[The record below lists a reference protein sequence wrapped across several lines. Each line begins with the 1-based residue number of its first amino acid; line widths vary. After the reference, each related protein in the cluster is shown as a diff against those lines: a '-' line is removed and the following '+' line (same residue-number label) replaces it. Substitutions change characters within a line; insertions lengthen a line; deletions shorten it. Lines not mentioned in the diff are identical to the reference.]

1 MASLQWNDSLLTGV
15 DKIDSQHKELI
26 DRINSLFTS
35 ASQGKSKEEF
45 IKTVNF
51 LEEYVV
57 VHFSTEENLME
68 KNKYPQMERHKEQH
82 AQFVENFKQLKKEMS
97 EKGATSLLIIRCNRL
112 LIDWLLQHIRKE
124 DQVLGKYLQENK

>member
-51 LEEYVV
+51 WRICGCSFF
-57 VHFSTEENLME
+57 HRRKSHG
-68 KNKYPQMERHKEQH
+68 KNKYSQMERHKEQH
-82 AQFVENFKQLKKEMS
+82 AQFVENFKQLKRNVG
-97 EKGATSLLIIRCNRL
+97 KGLPPAYYT
-112 LIDWLLQHIRKE
+112 LQQTA
-124 DQVLGKYLQENK
+124 D